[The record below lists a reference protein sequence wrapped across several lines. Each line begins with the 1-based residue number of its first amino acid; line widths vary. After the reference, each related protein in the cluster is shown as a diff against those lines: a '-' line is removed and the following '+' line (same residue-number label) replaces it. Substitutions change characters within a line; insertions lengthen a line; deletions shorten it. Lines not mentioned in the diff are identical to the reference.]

1 MNLEEISL
9 PDPHRVA
16 SLLAEVAQA
25 EIVPRFQRLSEADWR
40 EKGPGDIVTVADERA
55 EAILTPQ
62 LQALLPGSVVL
73 GEEAAARD
81 PSLMGL
87 LRDPRPVWIIDPV
100 DGTANFAAGK
110 TDFCSMLALVYGDR
124 VLAGW
129 IHEPLNGRTTI
140 AIAGQG
146 IEAIGPARNLTPP
159 DVISERAGSLKRGVI
174 AVGHKGSKDLLHRAL
189 RLKEHV
195 EQIRSLRCAGL
206 DYLRLAA
213 RELDFLLFSGVMPW
227 DHAAG
232 ALIIQETHGLAGHL
246 GDKGVYLASTSATAE
261 GILATAVAADWA
273 WVTSILDAAA

>member
-1 MNLEEISL
+1 MSLEQISL
-9 PDPHRVA
+9 PDPHRIA

-25 EIVPRFQRLSEADWR
+25 EIVPRFKRLGEADWR
-40 EKGPGDIVTVADERA
+40 EKGPGDIVTIADERA

-87 LRDPRPVWIIDPV
+87 LRDKRPVWIIDPV

-124 VLAGW
+124 PLAGW

-146 IEAIGPARNLTPP
+146 IEAIGPARRLTPP
-159 DVISERAGSLKRGVI
+159 EIIGEKGGSLKRGVI

-189 RLKEHV
+189 RLKERV
-195 EQIRSLRCAGL
+195 EQVRSLRCAGL
-206 DYLRLAA
+206 DYLRLAG

-246 GDKGVYLASTSATAE
+246 GDDGVYLASTSATAE
-261 GILATAVAADWA
+261 GILATAVAADWS
-273 WVTSILDAAA
+273 WVTSILDAA